1 MRMWQKWR
9 QKIEKGVRENA
20 SFMRAEQENQT
31 EISGEN

>member
-9 QKIEKGVRENA
+9 EENEKGVRENA
-20 SFMRAEQENQT
+20 SFMRAEEENQT